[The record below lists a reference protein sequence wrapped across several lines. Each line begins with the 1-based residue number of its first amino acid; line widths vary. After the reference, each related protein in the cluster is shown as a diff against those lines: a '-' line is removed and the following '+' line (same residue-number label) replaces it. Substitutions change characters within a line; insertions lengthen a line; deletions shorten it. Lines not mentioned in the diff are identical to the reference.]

1 MNNKVPGKIRAVVL
15 KFKETN
21 SKMIV
26 EVALRNINL
35 KEVHLAFLTSTEK
48 LFRKEESIDSCY
60 VAGPQSRLISI
71 FGAEFK

>member
-26 EVALRNINL
+26 EVALRNFNL
-35 KEVHLAFLTSTEK
+35 KESPFGVFDQYPKAIQER
-48 LFRKEESIDSCY
+48 RKH
-60 VAGPQSRLISI
+60 
-71 FGAEFK
+71 

>member
-1 MNNKVPGKIRAVVL
+1 MCWNFCKTVLKIDDARNRIQNDRTHRMNNKVPGKIRAVVL

-35 KEVHLAFLTSTEK
+35 KESPFGVLTST
-48 LFRKEESIDSCY
+48 
-60 VAGPQSRLISI
+60 
-71 FGAEFK
+71 